1 MRYATTKRNTTL
13 RTVRFTRDLDNLLQK
28 DAKAKRMSVNSLMTA
43 IITKY
48 TEWDRHAEKFGFVSL
63 TRDGLRLILEAVD
76 DNKLSQIGK
85 HHGKTTNKEFMMFWF
100 KKIDINAFFD
110 GLSLFCRYAR
120 VAEYDLE
127 TDGRNYTITMHHELG
142 EKWSTWLGHVIS
154 QGIET
159 DLGLNPKLDFS
170 KSSIIIKFLVP

>member
-1 MRYATTKRNTTL
+1 VRYATTKRNTTL
-13 RTVRFTRDLDNLLQK
+13 RTVRLTRDLDNLLQK

-43 IITKY
+43 MITKY
-48 TEWDRHAEKFGFVSL
+48 AEWDRHAEKFGFVSL

-85 HHGKTTNKEFMMFWF
+85 HHGETTNKEFLMFWF
-100 KKIDINAFFD
+100 KKINIHIFLD
-110 GLSLFCRYAR
+110 GLSLFCKYAR

-127 TDGRNYTITMHHELG
+127 TDGKNYTITMHHELG
-142 EKWSTWLGHVIS
+142 EKWSNWLGHVIS

>member
-1 MRYATTKRNTTL
+1 MGYAATNRNTTL
-13 RTVRFTRDLDNLLQK
+13 RTVRLTRDLDNLLLR

-85 HHGKTTNKEFMMFWF
+85 LHGKSTNREFMMFWF
-100 KKIDINAFFD
+100 KKINIIY
-110 GLSLFCRYAR
+110 SLMDFHYSANM
-120 VAEYDLE
+120 LE
-127 TDGRNYTITMHHELG
+127 LLNMTLKQTEEIIQLLCTM
-142 EKWSTWLGHVIS
+142 T
-154 QGIET
+154 
-159 DLGLNPKLDFS
+159 
-170 KSSIIIKFLVP
+170 